1 MRTPAKPPRNPRP
14 FAAFFLSLLGSG
26 AVLGLVLL
34 YDGRVLELKRAKAEI
49 RQLETRINERKR
61 ENAELKAAIKAANRG
76 ELPAEKTAREELHLV
91 QPEDVVLLYPAG
103 SLSNRAPGAP
113 PPAAPTAPAPTA
125 PASAAPAAS
134 PAPLATP
141 Q

>member
-1 MRTPAKPPRNPRP
+1 MRTPAKTPSNPRP
-14 FAAFFLSLLGSG
+14 FAAFFLSLLGSA
-26 AVLGLVLL
+26 AVLGIVLL
-34 YDGRVLELKRAKAEI
+34 YDGRLLELKRAKAEI
-49 RQLETRINERKR
+49 RQLETRIDERKR
-61 ENAELKAAIKAANRG
+61 ENAVLKAAIKAANRG

-113 PPAAPTAPAPTA
+113 PPAAPTSPAPT
-125 PASAAPAAS
+125 SAT
-134 PAPLATP
+134 PAPSPVPSATP

>member
-1 MRTPAKPPRNPRP
+1 MRTPSKPPSNPRP
-14 FAAFFLSLLGSG
+14 FAAFFLSLLGSA
-26 AVLGLVLL
+26 AVLGIVLL
-34 YDGRVLELKRAKAEI
+34 YDGRLLELKRAKAEI

-61 ENAELKAAIKAANRG
+61 ENAELKAAIRAANRG

-113 PPAAPTAPAPTA
+113 TPVAPASTAPTA
-125 PASAAPAAS
+125 AAPAAS
-134 PAPLATP
+134 PAPSATP

>member
-14 FAAFFLSLLGSG
+14 FAAFFLSLLGSA
-26 AVLGLVLL
+26 AVLGIVLL
-34 YDGRVLELKRAKAEI
+34 YDGRVLELKKAKAEI
-49 RQLETRINERKR
+49 RQLEMRIDERKR

-91 QPEDVVLLYPAG
+91 QPEDVVLLYPDG
-103 SLSNRAPGAP
+103 SLSSRGPGSRGPAAVSA
-113 PPAAPTAPAPTA
+113 PPAAAPT
-125 PASAAPAAS
+125 PPAPAAS
-134 PAPLATP
+134 PAPSATP

>member
-1 MRTPAKPPRNPRP
+1 VRTPAKPPRNPRP
-14 FAAFFLSLLGSG
+14 FAAFFLSLLGSA
-26 AVLGLVLL
+26 AVLGIVLL
-34 YDGRVLELKRAKAEI
+34 YDGRLLELKRAKAEI

-103 SLSNRAPGAP
+103 SLSNRPPGAP
-113 PPAAPTAPAPTA
+113 PPAAPASPAPTA
-125 PASAAPAAS
+125 AAPAAS
-134 PAPLATP
+134 PAPSATP

>member
-1 MRTPAKPPRNPRP
+1 MRTPAKPPSNPRP
-14 FAAFFLSLLGSG
+14 FAAFFLSLLGSA
-26 AVLGLVLL
+26 AVLGIVLL
-34 YDGRVLELKRAKAEI
+34 YDGRLLELKRAKAEI

-61 ENAELKAAIKAANRG
+61 ENAELKAAIRAANRG

-91 QPEDVVLLYPAG
+91 QPEDVAPPYPAG

-113 PPAAPTAPAPTA
+113 TPVAPASTAPTA
-125 PASAAPAAS
+125 AAPAAS
-134 PAPLATP
+134 PAPSATP

>member
-1 MRTPAKPPRNPRP
+1 MRTPAKPPSNPRP
-14 FAAFFLSLLGSG
+14 FAAFFLSLLGSA
-26 AVLGLVLL
+26 AVLGIVLL
-34 YDGRVLELKRAKAEI
+34 YDGRLLELKRAKAEI

-61 ENAELKAAIKAANRG
+61 ENAELKAAIRAANRG

-113 PPAAPTAPAPTA
+113 TPVAPASTAPTA
-125 PASAAPAAS
+125 AAPAAS
-134 PAPLATP
+134 PAPSATP

>member
-1 MRTPAKPPRNPRP
+1 MRTPAKPPSNPRP
-14 FAAFFLSLLGSG
+14 FAAFFLSLLGSA
-26 AVLGLVLL
+26 AVLGIVLL
-34 YDGRVLELKRAKAEI
+34 YDGRLLELKRAKAEI
-49 RQLETRINERKR
+49 RQLETRIDERKR
-61 ENAELKAAIKAANRG
+61 ENAGLKAAIKAANRG

-113 PPAAPTAPAPTA
+113 PPAAPTSPAPT
-125 PASAAPAAS
+125 SAT
-134 PAPLATP
+134 PAPSPVPSATP